1 MGGTADLIEINLK
14 ELNNLAWVRRANC
27 KRIRNCQNFNA
38 SSSFQCMFTALVPA
52 ALFTPPLLP
61 SRLLIAPTEP
71 HTLRVHLICICICRS
86 LSRRQLLRGSWSVC
100 IITCP
105 IQMGHLM
112 QNTARLV
119 IIIVRT
125 SRSIL
130 RKVPVSVVR
139 AGYNSIVAR
148 DRVEQRA
155 AIGTVAVYI
164 GAVDCW
170 GSGLH
175 PLDVCVDGADF
186 GFLGGGLEPDGEVIS
201 GCASSGVCSSG
212 KRDSIRNASFKGACL
227 RGGA

>member
-1 MGGTADLIEINLK
+1 LIEINLK

-86 LSRRQLLRGSWSVC
+86 LRRRQLLSSSWPVS

-130 RKVPVSVVR
+130 RKVPVPVVR

-148 DRVEQRA
+148 DRVEQCA

-164 GAVDCW
+164 GAVDCR
-170 GSGLH
+170 GCGLH
-175 PLDVCVDGADF
+175 PLDVRVDGSDF
-186 GFLGGGLEPDGEVIS
+186 GFLRGGLEPDGEVIS
-201 GCASSGVCSSG
+201 GCARSGVCSSG

-227 RGGA
+227 GGRA